1 MSYVIVRFPAEV
13 LDEIEI
19 SSKAD
24 INAAYLSAIEDWDHT
39 RTGVVIIRDDGEPI
53 IRISPDPKDPEK
65 FSFSANG
72 EGLLIK
78 DRLDA
83 IRKRLEGDAPDAGP
97 SEGGAA

>member
-1 MSYVIVRFPAEV
+1 VNYVIVRFPAEV

-19 SSKAD
+19 SSKPD

-39 RTGVVIIRDDGEPI
+39 RTGIVIIRDDGEPI

-83 IRKRLEGDAPDAGP
+83 IRKRLDGEAPAAEQ
-97 SEGGAA
+97 EGGES

>member
-1 MSYVIVRFPAEV
+1 MNYVIVRFPAEV

-19 SSKAD
+19 SSKPD

-39 RTGVVIIRDDGEPI
+39 RTGIVIIRDDGEPI
-53 IRISPDPKDPEK
+53 IRISPDPKDPAK

-83 IRKRLEGDAPDAGP
+83 IRKRLDGEAPAAEQ
-97 SEGGAA
+97 EGGES